1 MNNLKANLMINDSI
15 RTHIPLVIGLL
26 VIASAWFLPWR
37 FQVNDDVVMMWLV
50 SGAYT
55 GSPESYAVFIHPLLS
70 WVFSLL
76 YRSFPLVNWYAGT
89 WFWTLGISFFL
100 IFKKLDFSSKP
111 VVFNRF
117 LLMVIL
123 ALCLHFC
130 YFLQF
135 TQVAGLA
142 CLASLVYLFGARRSK
157 GHILPGIAF
166 CLFILALLIRWE
178 AVVLVGLGFL
188 AWKASYF
195 GLGFF
200 QRNLKNLVVLVVA
213 SCVLLG
219 GKLFWESQSEFV
231 DFLEFNK
238 ARASVIDHPVFRQDV
253 VKDEIDHN
261 SDWYFFANWYFEE
274 GFPTID
280 QLRAK
285 KTELDVGLLSGEEA
299 SNSLKRLFQIQKTEA
314 FKSLLIMVFVG
325 SFWLIYFENRRAI
338 IFALG
343 WLIFFLLFNHFF
355 LIQGR
360 VIVVFFLPF
369 LFPIL
374 EFQGD
379 LKGIKRWK
387 IGSLILFTAWI
398 LHTFNFLKEA
408 EGRKQMDKE
417 FIQLSE
423 GIRAGDPIFVEG
435 YHSHNSTLRY
445 SLADPVPMIVTG
457 WIARSPFQ
465 QRALRR
471 FGLDRFGEMKQYALF
486 SVVGQTEILFPIYA
500 NRTFGTFKLEKVS
513 SSKNFV
519 LQEFN
524 KK

>member
-1 MNNLKANLMINDSI
+1 MTKDLI

-26 VIASAWFLPWR
+26 AIASVWLLPWR

-70 WVFSLL
+70 WFFSLL
-76 YRSFPLVNWYAGT
+76 YRSFPLANWYAGT
-89 WFWTLGISFFL
+89 WFWTIGISFFL
-100 IFKKLDFSSKP
+100 IFKKLEFSSNP
-111 VVFNRF
+111 VVFKRF
-117 LLMVIL
+117 LLVVIL

-142 CLASLVYLFGARRSK
+142 CLASLIHLFGIGGNKNR
-157 GHILPGIAF
+157 ILSGIALV
-166 CLFILALLIRWE
+166 LFVLALLIRWE
-178 AVVLVGLGFL
+178 AVVLVGIGFL
-188 AWKASYF
+188 AWKVSRF
-195 GLGFF
+195 GSQFF
-200 QRNLKNLVVLVVA
+200 QNNLKNLVFIVVSFGVVLV
-213 SCVLLG
+213 

-253 VKDEIDHN
+253 VKDKIDRN

-280 QLRAK
+280 QLHAK
-285 KTELDVGLLSGEEA
+285 KTELDARLLSVAEV

-314 FKSLLIMVFVG
+314 FKSMLILVFVG
-325 SFWLIYFENRRAI
+325 SFWLIYFDTRRAI

-343 WLIFFLLFNHFF
+343 WLIFFFLFNHFF

-369 LFPIL
+369 LIPIL

-379 LKGIKRWK
+379 MKGDKKWK
-387 IGSLILFTAWI
+387 IGSLILFTALI
-398 LHTFNFLKEA
+398 VHTINFLKEA

-423 GIRAGDPIFVEG
+423 GIREGDPIFVEG
-435 YHSHNSTLRY
+435 YHSHNSTLMY
-445 SLADPVPMIVTG
+445 SLANPAPMIVTG

-471 FGLDRFGEMKQYALF
+471 FGLNRFGEMEHYALF
-486 SVVGQTEILFPIYA
+486 SVVGQTEIVFPRYA
-500 NRTFGTFKLEKVS
+500 NHAFGIFELEKVS

-519 LQEFN
+519 LQEFI

>member
-1 MNNLKANLMINDSI
+1 MINHSI
-15 RTHIPLVIGLL
+15 RTHLPLVIGLL
-26 VIASAWFLPWR
+26 AIASVWFLPWR

-70 WVFSLL
+70 WFFSML
-76 YRSFPLVNWYAGT
+76 YRYFPLVNWYAGI
-89 WFWTLGISFFL
+89 WFWSIGISFFL
-100 IFKKLDFSSKP
+100 IFKRLDFSSKSI
-111 VVFNRF
+111 FFQRF
-117 LLMVIL
+117 VLIVLL

-142 CLASLVYLFGARRSK
+142 CLASLVFLFGAGRSK
-157 GHILPGIAF
+157 GNFLYGLAF
-166 CLFILALLIRWE
+166 CLFLLALLIRWE

-195 GLGFF
+195 GFEFF
-200 QRNLKNLVVLVVA
+200 HGNLKKLVVLVSV
-213 SCVLLG
+213 SCVVLG
-219 GKLFWESQSEFV
+219 GRLLWESRSEFE

-253 VKDEIDHN
+253 VKDAFDHD

-274 GFPTID
+274 GFPNLV
-280 QLRAK
+280 QLKTK
-285 KTELDVGLLSGEEA
+285 KKELDARLFSLEEV
-299 SNSLKRLFQIQKTEA
+299 SNSVKRLFQIQKTEA
-314 FKSLLIMVFVG
+314 FKSLLILVFVG
-325 SFWLIYFENRRAI
+325 TFWLIYYENRRAI

-343 WLIFFLLFNHFF
+343 WLIFFFWFNHFF

-379 LKGIKRWK
+379 IKGIKRWK
-387 IGSLILFTAWI
+387 IGSLILFTALI
-398 LHTFNFLKEA
+398 MHTFNFLKEA

-417 FIQLSE
+417 FIQLRE
-423 GIRAGDPIFVEG
+423 GIIAGNPIFVEG

-445 SLADPVPMIVTG
+445 SLVDPVPMIVTG

-471 FGLDRFGEMKQYALF
+471 FGLNRFGEIKHYTLF
-486 SVVGQTEILFPIYA
+486 SVVGQTEILFPKYVNHAIGK
-500 NRTFGTFKLEKVS
+500 FELERVS

-519 LQEFN
+519 LQEF
-524 KK
+524 KKQ